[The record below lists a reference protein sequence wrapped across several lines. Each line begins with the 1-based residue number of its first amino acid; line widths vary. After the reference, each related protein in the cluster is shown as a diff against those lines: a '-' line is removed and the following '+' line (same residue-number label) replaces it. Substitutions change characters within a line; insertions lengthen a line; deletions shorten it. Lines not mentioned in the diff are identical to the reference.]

1 MASINFDASQ
11 VAPQESFSPI
21 PAGSY
26 IAQVIE
32 SEIKPTKSGTG
43 QMLTLRWQI
52 LDGQYKGRLVFDRL
66 NIVNQ
71 NPEAEKIGQRQLSGV
86 CHATGVIKL
95 TDSSQLHN
103 KPVKIKVKIRSDANY
118 GDSNEV
124 GGYDAVAGG
133 AASIPSAPAAN
144 PVGAATPPWQKK
156 AA

>member
-1 MASINFDASQ
+1 MASLNFDASTVQ
-11 VAPQESFSPI
+11 PQESFSPI

-26 IAQVIE
+26 IAQIIE
-32 SEIKPTKSGTG
+32 SEIKPTSKGTG

-52 LDGQYKGRLVFDRL
+52 VDGQYKGRLVFDRL

-71 NPEAEKIGQRQLSGV
+71 NPDAEKIGQRQLSAV

-95 TDSSQLHN
+95 QDSSQLHN

-124 GGYDAVAGG
+124 AGYDAVAGG
-133 AASIPSAPAAN
+133 VAITSAPAAQA
-144 PVGAATPPWQKK
+144 PGGAPPPWKK